1 MRTYH
6 VIIGGA
12 LMISTAGAIMV
23 LEPLRGCPTVWL
35 NNAIMFNRFDLWAG
49 RVETCSSFY
58 DNKTYCGSDLVQI
71 AQEALDTAHLGR
83 EQ

>member
-23 LEPLRGCPTVWL
+23 LDRYEVAQPFSSM
-35 NNAIMFNRFDLWAG
+35 MFNRLDLWAG

-71 AQEALDTAHLGR
+71 AQEALDRAHLGR
-83 EQ
+83 E